1 MSQAKLSI
9 SVFLRLTFVSGWFV
23 FSHVT
28 SQAFDFCVFEIDVC
42 EWVVRVFSHHKPS
55 FWFLCFWDWRL
66 WVGGSRF
73 FFVFFFLLVQ
83 LFCTGL
89 HCGCS
94 RKISILDNVEHL
106 RNITVIKSCCNSV
119 MMLCWLSVK
128 WLRLIYHVL
137 NHTMQIPK
145 YTNSP
150 VSDTGSIEPLVY
162 ILQQFNNIYIWN
174 FKVFVHLRTKLS
186 TNKHFICMYIYVT
199 R

>member
-1 MSQAKLSI
+1 LWREKTRTTHSQTSI
-9 SVFLRLTFVSGWFV
+9 SKTQKSKAWLVTWENTNHPLTNVNLKN
-23 FSHVT
+23 T
-28 SQAFDFCVFEIDVC
+28 EIKSLACD
-42 EWVVRVFSHHKPS
+42 
-55 FWFLCFWDWRL
+55 
-66 WVGGSRF
+66 
-73 FFVFFFLLVQ
+73 VQ
-83 LFCTGL
+83 LFCTVL

-94 RKISILDNVEHL
+94 RKSSILDNVEHL